1 MKDLL
6 SKLLNSGY
14 FESIPVPKTAK
25 EKEMSLEEEMLIR
38 SEMKKQLVKTE
49 SIKESGL

>member
-14 FESIPVPKTAK
+14 FESIPIPKNAK
-25 EKEMSLEEEMLIR
+25 EKDLSLEEEMLIK
-38 SEMKKQLVKTE
+38 SEKKELLKTE
-49 SIKESGL
+49 SIKESGLL